1 MKMTLEIEIPNRLH
15 SLMINEREQL
25 GLTNSEY
32 ISNFIRTAYEVYVL
46 DGKIKEIENGDA

>member
-1 MKMTLEIEIPNRLH
+1 MTLEIEIPNRLH